1 MTRDYGYLLFLSA
14 AILLAACDGDPGAMG
29 DAGAP
34 GSTGAAGPAGP
45 TGPTGPTGPAG
56 SAGTPGETDLTAFV
70 RSGMDD
76 PEYTQP
82 RVINDLNFAASESPG
97 EFDDW
102 F

>member
-1 MTRDYGYLLFLSA
+1 MTRNYGYLLFLSA
-14 AILLAACDGDPGAMG
+14 AVLFAGCDGDPGAMG
-29 DAGAP
+29 TAGSM
-34 GSTGAAGPAGP
+34 GDAGPAGP
-45 TGPTGPTGPAG
+45 AGPAGSTGPTGSP
-56 SAGTPGETDLTAFV
+56 GTPGETDLAVFV

-82 RVINDLNFAASESPG
+82 RVVNDLNFVITANPS